1 MSISIMKNKP
11 FRSGFISIIGRPN
24 VGKSTLLNFIL
35 KEKAAITSEKPQTT
49 RNRILGIRNTP
60 NSQMIFI
67 DTPGI
72 HKPKYKLNEI
82 MVKTAVDTLREVD
95 AVMFLVEADSHA
107 GAGDRYIISTFF
119 NDLRIPVILVINK
132 IDIIKKE
139 TLLPLINEYN
149 NIYKFAEII
158 PVSALKGDN
167 VERLLDV
174 LEGYLPEGPKYYPDD
189 IYTDQ
194 PERFIAAEIVREKI
208 IAKTEEE
215 IPYSVAVFVEE
226 FKERENGNIF
236 IRAVIF
242 VERDSQKGIII
253 GKSGRMLKEIGKEAR
268 EEIEGLLGAKVF
280 LELWVKVKKDWRSD
294 SRVLKQL
301 GYE

>member
-1 MSISIMKNKP
+1 M
-11 FRSGFISIIGRPN
+11 
-24 VGKSTLLNFIL
+24 
-35 KEKAAITSEKPQTT
+35 
-49 RNRILGIRNTP
+49 
-60 NSQMIFI
+60 
-67 DTPGI
+67 
-72 HKPKYKLNEI
+72 
-82 MVKTAVDTLREVD
+82 
-95 AVMFLVEADSHA
+95 
-107 GAGDRYIISTFF
+107 
-119 NDLRIPVILVINK
+119 
-132 IDIIKKE
+132 
-139 TLLPLINEYN
+139 
-149 NIYKFAEII
+149 
-158 PVSALKGDN
+158 
-167 VERLLDV
+167 
-174 LEGYLPEGPKYYPDD
+174 EGYLPEGPKYYPDD

>member
-1 MSISIMKNKP
+1 MKNKP

-35 KEKAAITSEKPQTT
+35 KEKAAIISEKPQTT
-49 RNRILGIRNTP
+49 RNKILGIRNTP

-72 HKPKYKLNEI
+72 HKPKYRLNEI

-95 AVMFLVEADSHA
+95 AVIFLVEADSPA
-107 GAGDRYIISTFF
+107 GAGDRYIISAFF
-119 NDLRIPVILVINK
+119 NVLRIPVILVINK
-132 IDIIKKE
+132 IDLIKKE

-158 PVSALKGDN
+158 PISALKGDN
-167 VERLLDV
+167 VEHLLSV
-174 LEGYLPEGPKYYPDD
+174 LESYLPEGPQYYPDD

-194 PERFIAAEIVREKI
+194 PERFIAAEIIREKI
-208 IAKTEEE
+208 IKKTEEE
-215 IPYSVAVFVEE
+215 IPYSIAVAVEE
-226 FKERENGNIF
+226 FKERQNGNIF

-294 SRVLKQL
+294 NRVLKQL